1 MKILHFLY
9 LPSHCWLTLVYAG
22 ALMAIINTEN
32 IRSTIWIALKRLDL
46 NDDRV
51 TALREVHIP
60 SGAKVT
66 TILAHTFRLDTSQK
80 TLKMRN
86 NRGSLIPL
94 NCCIL
99 PNSKQMPYVL
109 EVAKNYQHGNPRPRS
124 IPMTVF
130 NKTVKSRLQ
139 SIVKQIERLEELLP
153 QIKLKHHE
161 KMTKDIELLNQ
172 KLVFLHKRMQ
182 TAESYCWEG
191 MLRRAPLW

>member
-1 MKILHFLY
+1 
-9 LPSHCWLTLVYAG
+9 
-22 ALMAIINTEN
+22 MAIINTEN

-46 NDDRV
+46 NDNRV

-60 SGAKVT
+60 TGAKVT
-66 TILAHTFRLDTSQK
+66 TIRQILAHSFRLDTSQL

-86 NRGSLIPL
+86 NQGSLIPL
-94 NCCIL
+94 NCCMP
-99 PNSKQMPYVL
+99 PNRKQMPYVL
-109 EVAKNYQHGNPRPRS
+109 EVAKNYQHVNPRPRS
-124 IPMTVF
+124 IPIL
-130 NKTVKSRLQ
+130 NKTLKSRLQ
-139 SIVKQIERLEELLP
+139 NIVKQIERLEDLLP

-182 TAESYCWEG
+182 TSECCCWEG

>member
-66 TILAHTFRLDTSQK
+66 TVRQILAHTFRLDTSQK

-161 KMTKDIELLNQ
+161 KMTK
-172 KLVFLHKRMQ
+172 